1 MRSRQPLAGR
11 SLALPA
17 LPALPALKDASEPP
31 LVIREYRPGDEHAI
45 LETFN
50 RVFAA
55 EDPSFE
61 PRDLTAWRWRFLD
74 NPSGWRMFLA
84 LTPDGRVV
92 SQYAGIGQRMRVEG
106 EDARFSQS
114 VDSMSD
120 PAWRRG
126 LARPGLFVATGR
138 PYAQHYG
145 GSAPD
150 KDRVMWGMPVPRA
163 WRIGS
168 RFLGY
173 ELVRTLSKL
182 ACDPAR
188 MQLAHAAEITLE
200 EVRRVPPETLELFE
214 RVAAEHRAI
223 CLRDPEQ
230 IAWRFLRHPT
240 HRYRVALARGPRLR
254 GLAVYRRGIFD
265 GQPSALVCDWLVP
278 SGDDR
283 AQSALWAWLADRARE
298 DGCDRLVALLPD
310 TSRAWLDFQRAGFR
324 VRPLSYVLAARSY
337 TRSITPDWLRRH
349 WWWTLGDTDLV

>member
-1 MRSRQPLAGR
+1 MRSRQP
-11 SLALPA
+11 PA
-17 LPALPALKDASEPP
+17 RRLPALKDASE
-31 LVIREYRPGDEHAI
+31 LVIREYRPGDERAI

-61 PRDLTAWRWRFLD
+61 ARDLAAWRWRFLD

-92 SQYAGIGQRMRVEG
+92 SQYAGMGQRMRIEG

-114 VDSMSD
+114 VDSMND

-126 LARPGLFVATGR
+126 LARPGLLVATGR
-138 PYAQHYG
+138 HYAERYG
-145 GSAPD
+145 GCAAD
-150 KDRVMWGMPVPRA
+150 KDCVMWGLPVPKA
-163 WRIGS
+163 WRVGA

-182 ACDPAR
+182 ECDPAR
-188 MQLAHAAEITLE
+188 MESPPAAEITLE
-200 EVRRVPPETLELFE
+200 EVRSIPPETLDLFE
-214 RVAAEHRAI
+214 RVAGEHRAM
-223 CLRDPEQ
+223 LVRDPEQ
-230 IAWRFLRHPT
+230 LEWRFLRHPT
-240 HRYRVALARGPRLR
+240 RQYRVALARGPGLR
-254 GLAVYRRGIFD
+254 GMAAYRCGDFAGAR
-265 GQPSALVCDWLVP
+265 SALVCDWLVP
-278 SGDDR
+278 DGDDR
-283 AQSALWAWLADRARE
+283 AQSALWSWLAACARE
-298 DGCDRLVALLPD
+298 DGSDRLVALLPD
-310 TSRAWLDFQRAGFR
+310 TSAAWLDFQRAGFR